1 MLSEKLKFV
10 PVLNSANVST
20 GTDTDSIN
28 ISGAAKSTWIF
39 MFGAVTTDITI
50 TPTTGATEGAKTTAI
65 PCQSAIGGAVIGTA
79 VAASTASCDVLSAW
93 TVNATAASITTASN
107 KFVVVEVDH
116 SAVAT
121 AGHTW
126 LTMTVAAG
134 TSGICY
140 CVVALAGP
148 RFTGNRS
155 ATVLK

>member
-1 MLSEKLKFV
+1 MLSEKLHFV

-20 GTDTDSIN
+20 GLDTDSIY
-28 ISGAAKSTWIF
+28 IGTSAKSTWLF
-39 MFGAVTTDITI
+39 LFGVVTTDVTI

-65 PCQSAIGGAVIGTA
+65 PCYSAIGGAVIGTA
-79 VAASTASCDVLSAW
+79 VIASTASCDVLSAY
-93 TVNATAASITTASN
+93 TLNATTVSITAASN

-121 AGHTW
+121 AGHMW

-140 CVVALAGP
+140 CVVALSRT
-148 RFTGNRS
+148 RFGANRQG
-155 ATVLK
+155 TVLK